1 MKRIVI
7 NGRGLGGAING
18 IPRYIAETVRSLDMI
33 IGDGYRVE
41 LLVPEGTRL
50 GFELRKIRVVELPH
64 RPAWDY
70 TAAEHYAR
78 RQKALYMVQKQHRY
92 YT

>member
-50 GFELRKIRVVELPH
+50 G
-64 RPAWDY
+64 
-70 TAAEHYAR
+70 
-78 RQKALYMVQKQHRY
+78 
-92 YT
+92 